1 MTFLRWWTVALM
13 LFGATMSLCM
23 GVVCLLY
30 YIYIDSAPEMRE
42 QLPLLQKLVAL
53 FVALGLLGLAA
64 FIPLWRKNRWLWP
77 TQALLLVG
85 AVTIGIT
92 FWRSLSA

>member
-1 MTFLRWWTVALM
+1 M
-13 LFGATMSLCM
+13 LLGATMALCI

-30 YIYIDSAPEMRE
+30 YIYADADPEIRDG
-42 QLPLLQKLVAL
+42 LPLLLRMTGL
-53 FVALGLLGLAA
+53 FVILAGLGLTA

-85 AVTIGIT
+85 SVAIGFT
-92 FWRSLSA
+92 FWRALSA

>member
-1 MTFLRWWTVALM
+1 
-13 LFGATMSLCM
+13 M

-42 QLPLLQKLVAL
+42 QLPLLEKMVAL
-53 FVALGLLGLAA
+53 FTVLGLLGLTA
-64 FIPLWRKNRWLWP
+64 FIPLWRKNHWLWP

-92 FWRSLSA
+92 FWRSLST

>member
-1 MTFLRWWTVALM
+1 MNFLRWWTMALM

-30 YIYIDSAPEMRE
+30 YIYVDSAPEIRE
-42 QLPLLQKLVAL
+42 QLPLLERMVGL
-53 FVALGLLGLAA
+53 FVILSALGLAA

-85 AVTIGIT
+85 AVTIGVT
-92 FWRSLSA
+92 FWRALSA